1 MYSRLSNFANC
12 HTTGGCLL
20 SVNSTLMP
28 ILLSKILVRLFLLEI
43 PLLAFVFFGDI
54 FISPAGEDSYL
65 NVKECRGQFRE
76 YLNKAMRDTEYLEKK
91 KALFKLEPTRKDLVM
106 DMKFQSKGQNKKIS
120 AQKDLG
126 KIQNP
131 RRPFQNEMR
140 ILENKGILAFINE
153 ALQSNKSALRS
164 GYSIQR
170 LLCPGKS
177 NKWKKANHLQS
188 RSIGNDL
195 GNVGRRRYKQTKS
208 RTNNTMAHYESYL
221 KKDKVPFLS
230 AVKLKKYGSP
240 RPPEKT
246 RTKKSNG
253 FHGKHRRV
261 KEDPTFDGNGFH
273 KSITLD
279 EYFLRKK

>member
-1 MYSRLSNFANC
+1 MGNSR
-12 HTTGGCLL
+12 
-20 SVNSTLMP
+20 V
-28 ILLSKILVRLFLLEI
+28 LE
-43 PLLAFVFFGDI
+43 
-54 FISPAGEDSYL
+54 
-65 NVKECRGQFRE
+65 Q
-76 YLNKAMRDTEYLEKK
+76 AMRDTEYLEKK

-188 RSIGNDL
+188 RSIGNEFEMLD
-195 GNVGRRRYKQTKS
+195 GEVQT
-208 RTNNTMAHYESYL
+208 
-221 KKDKVPFLS
+221 D
-230 AVKLKKYGSP
+230 
-240 RPPEKT
+240 
-246 RTKKSNG
+246 
-253 FHGKHRRV
+253 
-261 KEDPTFDGNGFH
+261 
-273 KSITLD
+273 
-279 EYFLRKK
+279 